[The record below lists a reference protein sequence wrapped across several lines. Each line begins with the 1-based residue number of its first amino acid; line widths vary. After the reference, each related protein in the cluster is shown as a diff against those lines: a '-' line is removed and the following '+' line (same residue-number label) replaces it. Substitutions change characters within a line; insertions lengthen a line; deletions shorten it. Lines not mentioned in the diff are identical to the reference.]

1 MSSSVSI
8 SISIPTFNSIP
19 NYLYLYLYLW
29 LCIAPLFSQSA
40 DYSEATPVRKGGSA
54 KLQLRPMKERC
65 RHCGQSRHCDHMKE
79 WRRIATATIP

>member
-8 SISIPTFNSIP
+8 SISVPTFNSIP

-29 LCIAPLFSQSA
+29 LCIAPLFPQSA

-54 KLQLRPMKERC
+54 KLHLRPESPLRPYERVATAA
-65 RHCGQSRHCDHMKE
+65 RV
-79 WRRIATATIP
+79 ATATI